1 MFFFSN
7 AAKNHKIPKFSN
19 TNPFS
24 EKLSGS
30 QLNAILKYKNQPR
43 IVAIRNVNNNSHFH
57 LKLVLKK
64 FIRR

>member
-7 AAKNHKIPKFSN
+7 AVKNLEIPKFSN

-24 EKLSGS
+24 EKLSDS
-30 QLNAILKYKNQPR
+30 TLNAILKYKNHPS
-43 IVAIRNVNNNSHFH
+43 IVAIRNANNNSHFH